1 MRHFVN
7 NMFVIANTMLL
18 VLGLVV
24 APHAGAKAFTTS
36 YEAAQ
41 WHRSVEHRTT
51 LSIER

>member
-24 APHAGAKAFTTS
+24 APQLLPEKGDN
-36 YEAAQ
+36 Y
-41 WHRSVEHRTT
+41 
-51 LSIER
+51 